1 MRHVRWVA
9 AVPVAALLVGGVALA
24 GSLTGANAATGAPAK
39 AAPAAAAAQLAAAPK
54 LAAASPALIKK
65 AALAAAATASS
76 MHVAGVLLDGTE
88 ELGLNVTITTT
99 GATGTLTDEDGAMVV
114 RRVGAKVW
122 IQPNAEEV
130 TALGL
135 PASLVQGKWVVV
147 PTTQSLYKQIIT
159 YTSLPF
165 WAGSINALKPTK
177 KAKGPVYAGIP
188 SVALIQPGP
197 KGGSLYVAVKGQP
210 FPRAYVSAD
219 KKTRVAFSAW
229 NATVAPIVE
238 PTAAEILSLS
248 FAAVAPSGQ

>member
-9 AVPVAALLVGGVALA
+9 AVPLAALLVAGVALA

-39 AAPAAAAAQLAAAPK
+39 AAPAPAPAPAAAQLAATGAK

-65 AALAAAATASS
+65 AALAAAGTASTV
-76 MHVAGVLLDGTE
+76 HVAGVLLDGTE
-88 ELGLNVTITTT
+88 ELGLNVSITTT

-122 IQPNAEEV
+122 IQPNPEEA

-147 PTTQSLYKQIIT
+147 PTTQPLYKQIIT
-159 YTSLPF
+159 YTSLPC
-165 WAGSINALKPTK
+165 WAGSINGLNPTK

-238 PTAAEILSLS
+238 PTAAE
-248 FAAVAPSGQ
+248 